1 LGEGSTAVEQAGI
14 GDESWEKISEQR
26 KANRMLT
33 SIVIYLVLFL
43 TVIGSGSLIFLV
55 KSDDQRILKLLL
67 AFSGAFLIGISFLK
81 LIPEVYSSGTRF
93 MGLFVMLG
101 FLIQLVLELITEGA
115 EHGHRHEHSEDEKV
129 SPFLLLTG
137 LCIHSFLEGMPIVGA
152 FNIGIQHTLVL
163 GIVIHNIPISLTLM
177 SLFLHYG
184 LSRRRALF
192 FLVVFALMTP
202 LGSILSNIIHALTDA
217 ALGIYFNYVMAVV
230 IGIFLHVSTSIL
242 FETEENHKYNLR
254 KFITVCAGIL
264 VAFGLSLV

>member
-1 LGEGSTAVEQAGI
+1 MFTLLI
-14 GDESWEKISEQR
+14 
-26 KANRMLT
+26 L
-33 SIVIYLVLFL
+33 YLVLFL
-43 TVIGSGSLIFLV
+43 TVMASGSFIFFIR
-55 KSDDQRILKLLL
+55 SDDQRILKLLL

-81 LIPEVYSSGTRF
+81 LIPEVFNSPARYI
-93 MGLFVMLG
+93 GLFVMLG

-115 EHGHRHEHSEDEKV
+115 EHGHSHEHSEGEKV

-152 FNIGIQHTLVL
+152 FETRIQHTLVI

-184 LSRRRALF
+184 LSKRRALF

-202 LGSILSNIIHALTDA
+202 LGSISSNVIHLLSSASIGT
-217 ALGIYFNYVMAVV
+217 YFNYIMAVV

-242 FETEENHKYNLR
+242 FETEENHRYNLQ
-254 KFITVCAGIL
+254 KFVTVCFGIM
-264 VAFGLSLV
+264 VAFGLSLI

>member
-1 LGEGSTAVEQAGI
+1 MFTLLI
-14 GDESWEKISEQR
+14 
-26 KANRMLT
+26 L
-33 SIVIYLVLFL
+33 YLVLIL
-43 TVIGSGSLIFLV
+43 TVLASGSFIFLIR
-55 KSDDQRILKLLL
+55 SNDQRVLKLLL

-81 LIPEVYSSGTRF
+81 LVPEVFSSQAKYI
-93 MGLFVMLG
+93 GLFIMLG

-115 EHGHRHEHSEDEKV
+115 EHGHRHDHSEGEKV

-152 FNIGIQHTLVL
+152 FTTGIQHTLVI

-184 LSRRRALF
+184 LSKRKALF

-202 LGSILSNIIHALTDA
+202 MGSILSNIIHLLSTASIS
-217 ALGIYFNYVMAVV
+217 IYFNYIMAIV

-242 FETEENHKYNLR
+242 FETEENHRYNLQ
-254 KFITVCAGIL
+254 KFVTVCIGIL
-264 VAFGLSLV
+264 VAFGLSLI